1 MCGTCLKC
9 GTCGTYVRSS
19 KWTVKI
25 CEMMS
30 FDFLETLR
38 YETYVCSVW
47 KMKNGILCLLFITQP
62 VLILVGKIS
71 TKFTT
76 YGKLWPESTEFN
88 FSFSKRNRRMFRPSV
103 SYSPH
108 GAPHIRPTFL
118 NTFHT
123 FHSLTFHKQ
132 ETILNKFV
140 IIQNYILWFLT
151 IVFPKV

>member
-1 MCGTCLKC
+1 MWNVFKMWNMWNVCEELQVDCKDLWNDVFWFSRNFEVRNIRLFRLENEKWNSLLAFYYSTC
-9 GTCGTYVRSS
+9 TYTRW
-19 KWTVKI
+19 KDFDKI
-25 CEMMS
+25 
-30 FDFLETLR
+30 
-38 YETYVCSVW
+38 Y
-47 KMKNGILCLLFITQP
+47 N
-62 VLILVGKIS
+62 
-71 TKFTT
+71 
-76 YGKLWPESTEFN
+76 LWPESTEFN